1 VVHGARAAAGP
12 TMDGRGTGGIV
23 KSAGLPLL
31 LLALAGNV
39 TARYRFA
46 PMLTEAD
53 RSGPFDRSLP
63 TPLRVVLVLFLLYV
77 FLVGIGLLEAGIA
90 AAGRGFQ
97 EGLLREVSHPISGVC
112 AGLLA
117 TVLVQSSSVSTAT
130 IVGMVGAGTLP
141 VSLAVPMIMGANIGT
156 TVTSTMA
163 SLGSIRRPA
172 EFQRAFAAATVHD
185 FFNIISVG
193 ILLPV
198 ELATGILSN
207 TAEVLADLLRGAEFD
222 ASQPGTS
229 PIRAAVKLPV
239 GMLQEIVTPRPGTS
253 LVFVGL
259 GLLLIFVALALITR
273 NMRRLVAG
281 GVERAINRVIGKGGG
296 AIGILVGIGITVAV
310 QSSSITTSILVPLV
324 AAGVL
329 TLPNAYPI
337 TIGANI
343 GTTIT
348 ALIASLAVARP
359 EGLVIALVHTLFNV
373 TGMAVMFPLPQLRLL
388 PVHLAE
394 WIAGIAVRRRT
405 IVLGY
410 IVGLFIVLPLLGL
423 FVIR

>member
-1 VVHGARAAAGP
+1 
-12 TMDGRGTGGIV
+12 M
-23 KSAGLPLL
+23 S
-31 LLALAGNV
+31 
-39 TARYRFA
+39 
-46 PMLTEAD
+46 EAD
-53 RSGPFDRSLP
+53 RFGAPERTLP
-63 TPLRVVLVLFLLYV
+63 TPARLVLVLFLLYV

-130 IVGMVGAGTLP
+130 IVGMVGSGTLP

-156 TVTSTMA
+156 TVTSTLA
-163 SLGSIRRPA
+163 ALGSIRRTA

-185 FFNIISVG
+185 FFNIIAVTVM
-193 ILLPV
+193 LPV
-198 ELATGILSN
+198 ELATGVLSN
-207 TAEVLADLLRGAEFD
+207 TAEWLAELLRGADFD

-229 PIRAAVKLPV
+229 PIRAAVQAAV
-239 GMLQEIVTPRPGTS
+239 GTVEGVIHPSPGTS
-253 LVFVGL
+253 LIFVGL
-259 GLLLIFVALALITR
+259 ALVLIFVALAFITR

-281 GVERAINRVIGKGGG
+281 SVERAINRIIGRGGGVIGI
-296 AIGILVGIGITVAV
+296 ALGIGITVAV

-329 TLPNAYPI
+329 TLPSAYPI
-337 TIGANI
+337 TVGANI

-348 ALIASLAVARP
+348 ALIASLAVMRP
-359 EGLVIALVHTLFNV
+359 EGLVIALVHTLFNIFG
-373 TGMAVMFPLPQLRLL
+373 TLLLFPVRQVRMLPI
-388 PVHLAE
+388 HMAE
-394 WIAGIAVRRRT
+394 WLAAAATQRRT
-405 IVLGY
+405 VVLAY
-410 IVGLFIVLPLLGL
+410 VVGLFIVLPLLGL